1 MRTLYNDLSILDG
14 FHDMAHSFIELYKPF
29 CHDMVVIHEE
39 NYTSNIENFNPI
51 LLDEY
56 LIVKWQVN
64 LNLEFKESRS
74 PNADK
79 NKTTTQC

>member
-1 MRTLYNDLSILDG
+1 
-14 FHDMAHSFIELYKPF
+14 
-29 CHDMVVIHEE
+29 MVVIHEE

>member
-1 MRTLYNDLSILDG
+1 
-14 FHDMAHSFIELYKPF
+14 
-29 CHDMVVIHEE
+29 MVVIHEG

-64 LNLEFKESRS
+64 LNLEFKESKS
-74 PNADK
+74 PK
-79 NKTTTQC
+79 C